1 MVKKM
6 YFYYKGKLLRQFP
19 KATCKFISW
28 QTLQLASQSLG
39 LDGQN

>member
-6 YFYYKGKLLRQFP
+6 YSYYKGKLLRQLP

-28 QTLQLASQSLG
+28 ETLQLASQSSG
-39 LDGQN
+39 LDRQN